1 MSAELLSNDTIC
13 APATP
18 VGGGAVSIIRI
29 SGPKCF
35 EIVDSVVEFLN
46 GSAVGAKGYTL
57 KRGRLAEL
65 DDVLVGIFRA
75 PKSYTSEDC
84 AEIYCHASPY
94 IVRSALDL
102 LCSKGCRMAEPGE
115 FTRRAFI
122 NGKMDLAQAEAVAD
136 LIASSSRAQHRV
148 ASSQLR
154 GGYSQELRLI
164 RASLVEL
171 STLLELELDFSEE
184 EVEFANR
191 ERLAA
196 LLEDALKRCET
207 LASSFKLGNAI
218 KNGIPVAIAG
228 APNSGKSTLLN
239 ALLCDDRAIVSDI
252 PGTTRDTI
260 EEARII
266 DGALLRFIDT
276 AGIRESSDTIER
288 MGIERSR
295 EAIRKAFFVLAVIDI
310 SSPLAAENCLELLRL
325 CREAGEK
332 AILVLNKVDLGE
344 TASEGKEE
352 GADVRASSPEIS
364 SPAISSPDISSPNI
378 SSPDISSSE
387 ISSPEIEDSRP
398 DFGLCEIVNKNV
410 SLINKIVSSADYK
423 DVIIGIAK
431 ISAKKGFGLEELKE
445 MIVSACDS
453 DSETDVLV
461 TSQRHAD
468 ALLASDHALR
478 ACLDGLRSSL
488 SADLLAEDL
497 REALRHL
504 GSITGEITS
513 DEVLGEIFKGF
524 CIGK

>member
-171 STLLELELDFSEE
+171 SALLELELDFSEE

-252 PGTTRDTI
+252 PGTTRATI

-325 CREAGEK
+325 CREAGER

-352 GADVRASSPEIS
+352 GADVRASSP
-364 SPAISSPDISSPNI
+364 D
-378 SSPDISSSE
+378 
-387 ISSPEIEDSRP
+387 ISSPEIEDSRL

-423 DVIIGIAK
+423 DVIAGITK
-431 ISAKKGFGLEELKE
+431 ISAKTGFGLEELKE
-445 MIVSACDS
+445 MIVSACDA

-461 TSQRHAD
+461 TSKRHAD
-468 ALLASDHALR
+468 ALLASAHALR
-478 ACLDGLRSSL
+478 DCLDGLRSSL

>member
-171 STLLELELDFSEE
+171 SALLELELDFSEE

-364 SPAISSPDISSPNI
+364 SPAFSSPNI

-398 DFGLCEIVNKNV
+398 DFGLHEIVNKNV
-410 SLINKIVSSADYK
+410 SLINKIVSFADYK
-423 DVIIGIAK
+423 DIIIGIAK
-431 ISAKKGFGLEELKE
+431 ISAKTGFGLEELKE
-445 MIVSACDS
+445 MIVSACDA

-468 ALLASDHALR
+468 ALLASAHALR
-478 ACLDGLRSSL
+478 ACLAGLRSSL

>member
-171 STLLELELDFSEE
+171 SALLELELDFSEE

-207 LASSFKLGNAI
+207 LASSFRLGNAI

-325 CREAGEK
+325 CREAGER

-352 GADVRASSPEIS
+352 SVDVKASSPDISSPEIS
-364 SPAISSPDISSPNI
+364 SPAISSRAF
-378 SSPDISSSE
+378 
-387 ISSPEIEDSRP
+387 SSPEIGASRT
-398 DFGLCEIVNKNV
+398 DFGLHEIVNKNV

-423 DVIIGIAK
+423 DVILGIAK
-431 ISAKKGFGLEELKE
+431 ISAKTGFGLEELKE
-445 MIVSACDS
+445 MIVSACDA

-468 ALLASDHALR
+468 ALLASAHALR